1 MDRTSDSRLRC
12 CVGLAAAAA
21 QGCRYWVDFYTAM
34 LRRSG
39 MSATE
44 LEAVLAEI
52 RFTSGV
58 VALTDAMGLSQ
69 TVDPALL
76 PDLPHRGRPL

>member
-1 MDRTSDSRLRC
+1 
-12 CVGLAAAAA
+12 
-21 QGCRYWVDFYTAM
+21 M